1 MRRGQDPTVVVMA
14 NQAKKERKCVVIGLL
29 STGEAVATRYFKDQ
43 GTVAV
48 AELKEAEDAPALG
61 RRRRGGP
68 RTTYAVPDTSDEEDY
83 DTSDDDGRQ
92 KKKKKMKKKKP
103 APAKKK
109 RARSDSEDDSN
120 FDEHAARGGGGLEE
134 GDDDDD
140 NDDAAGGGEGLE
152 EDEDDDGFV
161 GIESTLLDLIKKHVP
176 DNGQGRYSS
185 DGTPFDYA
193 QRKKEL
199 MNKVK
204 AQRLPQFPL
213 DDLIRELGGA
223 GEVAEITGRKC
234 RVEFNRH
241 GEPVQINRAKAL
253 RVFAKDVNIHEM
265 RAFQAGEKLVAI
277 ISEAGST
284 GFSLHADRRAK
295 NQRRRVHMTIEVGE
309 EVGSA
314 LWL

>member
-1 MRRGQDPTVVVMA
+1 
-14 NQAKKERKCVVIGLL
+14 VVIGLL

-109 RARSDSEDDSN
+109 RARSDAEDDSN

-134 GDDDDD
+134 GDDDND

-152 EDEDDDGFV
+152 EDEDDGFV